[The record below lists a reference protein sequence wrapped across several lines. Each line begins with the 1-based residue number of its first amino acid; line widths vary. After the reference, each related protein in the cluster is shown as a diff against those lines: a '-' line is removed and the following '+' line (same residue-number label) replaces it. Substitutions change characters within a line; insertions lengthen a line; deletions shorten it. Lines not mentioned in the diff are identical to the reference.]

1 MEVAEGDR
9 AAIQPPQT
17 ARSRRRRQSRTGRR
31 RRQVIVRFSEAE
43 HVAVAQRAAAAR
55 LALGAWLGELAV
67 SGGSEHRLPVSWREF
82 VHELVLLRI
91 ELVAARSGGLATRTE
106 AFPSSTIGDSGPDPL
121 TAIDGVLDRLDQ
133 MIGSAGL
140 RAVRPRP

>member
-1 MEVAEGDR
+1 
-9 AAIQPPQT
+9 
-17 ARSRRRRQSRTGRR
+17 
-31 RRQVIVRFSEAE
+31 VIVRFSEAE
-43 HVAVAQRAAAAR
+43 HVAVARQAAAAR

-67 SGGSEHRLPVSWREF
+67 SGSSEHPLPVSWREL
-82 VHELVLLRI
+82 VHELLLLRI
-91 ELVAARSGGLATRTE
+91 ELVAARSGGSATRTE
-106 AFPSSTIGDSGPDPL
+106 APSSTIGDSRADPL